1 MAKPG
6 KGNAV
11 PVGAGW
17 CGVHEHCYHDVVYQP
32 RSVSLSHQ
40 RATLALAAMILAGC
54 AAEPDMLELRGLAMG
69 TAYSVRVVR
78 PSDGLSLTPD
88 RLGEDIAARLDEI
101 EDRFSTYRPDSD
113 VSRFNAHRG
122 REWFSVSPD
131 FLDVLKQGIA
141 VSELSGG
148 AFDITVGPL
157 VELWGFGAGG
167 EAGRIPQREALDG
180 LLAATG
186 SVHLQWRESPPA
198 VRRTRPGVQ
207 LDFSAIAKGYA
218 VDEIWTLLL
227 EAGVSAYL
235 VEIGGEVRTRGRR
248 ADGRDW
254 SIGIESPDGT
264 GVTGAVPLRNA
275 AIATSGDYRNYFEHE
290 GVRYSHVLD
299 PRTGWPVSHE
309 LAEVS
314 VIGSTAA
321 AADALAT
328 ALLVLGPA
336 AGVELAERR
345 NIAARMVLRTA
356 DGLKVLQTAAYE
368 ASIGR

>member
-1 MAKPG
+1 M
-6 KGNAV
+6 
-11 PVGAGW
+11 
-17 CGVHEHCYHDVVYQP
+17 
-32 RSVSLSHQ
+32 
-40 RATLALAAMILAGC
+40 ALAAVILAAC
-54 AAEPDMLELRGLAMG
+54 AAEPDTLELRGLTMG
-69 TAYSVRVVR
+69 TAYTVRVVR
-78 PSDGLSLTPD
+78 PSDGLSLTLD

-101 EDRFSTYRPDSD
+101 EDRFSTYRPDSE

-167 EAGRIPQREALDG
+167 QAHRIPQRDALDG

-218 VDEIWTLLL
+218 VDEIWTLLF

-235 VEIGGEVRTRGRR
+235 VEIGGEVRTLGRR

-264 GVTGAVPLRNA
+264 GVTGAVPLRDA

-336 AGVELAERR
+336 AGVELAERQ